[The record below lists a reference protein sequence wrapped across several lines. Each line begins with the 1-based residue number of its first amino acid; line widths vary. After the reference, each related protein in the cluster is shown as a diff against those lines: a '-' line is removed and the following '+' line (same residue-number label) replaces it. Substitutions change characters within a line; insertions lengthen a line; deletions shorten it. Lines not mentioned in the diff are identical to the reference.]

1 MYPFALLAIL
11 AFQDPATSLSTEEAK
26 EIQRLEELVAVG
38 AMAPARLAE
47 AKQKVADSQDSAILN
62 RTLYGKISL
71 EDFTDQQAAEMIA
84 AAERRLARQQENVDR
99 QNKLV
104 EAGVL
109 ARVEIAP
116 AIAELDARKAVV
128 DVAKARAHLVQ
139 EIVDMA
145 NAEQVA
151 LSIIPAPASND
162 DGHAPVV
169 EHFQGV
175 GRFGDGDLKRVTLEF
190 EKEFSRPLPVSA
202 KGETAVHKSLG
213 FDHRGRVDVGLN
225 PDSSEGQWIRK
236 YLAENHIPYIAFR
249 RAVSGQATAPH
260 IHIGPPSP
268 RLTSAD

>member
-1 MYPFALLAIL
+1 MYQFALLAIL
-11 AFQDPATSLSTEEAK
+11 AFQDPATPLSEEAK

-47 AKQKVADSQDSAILN
+47 AKQKVADSQDTAILN

-109 ARVEIAP
+109 AKVEIAP

-151 LSIIPAPASND
+151 LSIIPAPTND

-169 EHFQGV
+169 EHFQGI
-175 GRFGDGDLKRVTLEF
+175 GRFSDGDLKRVTLEF

-236 YLAENHIPYIAFR
+236 YLAENNIPYIAFR